1 MQFSGHGH
9 AHRHAQYR
17 SQRYGPHRET
27 PVARSQD
34 GCRTAHRRWRRS
46 GLVVAV
52 EERASRTA
60 AFDLATDRGRRRQ
73 TRTEEDAH
81 MSLMRLTS
89 ELAINP
95 EEVVSMKREHRD
107 YINGSDN
114 YLIIEM
120 KNGKSHR

>member
-1 MQFSGHGH
+1 
-9 AHRHAQYR
+9 
-17 SQRYGPHRET
+17 
-27 PVARSQD
+27 
-34 GCRTAHRRWRRS
+34 
-46 GLVVAV
+46 
-52 EERASRTA
+52 
-60 AFDLATDRGRRRQ
+60 
-73 TRTEEDAH
+73 

-120 KNGKSHR
+120 KNGKSHRLQHGYGVNVFKIEDEIMDTKRGDWY